1 MNAQERIREARKLE
15 RKMGLT
21 VMEQGKDTTTGED
34 VFVPKFSVGMP
45 YGVSTKEAM
54 STLALTGLAV
64 FGAVQFKRNLAK
76 AELTTKPKLRTK
88 RKRRAMYAG
97 AASVAAVGLLLPMKV
112 DAQKFQF
119 LNPSRLMNIV

>member
-45 YGVSTKEAM
+45 YGVTTKEAM

-76 AELTTKPKLRTK
+76 AELATKKEVRRK
-88 RKRRAMYAG
+88 RKRRAIYG
-97 AASVAAVGLLLPMKV
+97 GVASVAAVGLLLPMKV
-112 DAQKFQF
+112 DAQKFKF
-119 LNPSRLMNIV
+119 LNPQRMMDII

>member
-21 VMEQGKDTTTGED
+21 VMEQGKDSITGED

-45 YGVSTKEAM
+45 YGVTTKEAM
-54 STLALTGLAV
+54 STIALTGLAAL
-64 FGAVQFKRNLAK
+64 GAVKFKKGMHK
-76 AELTTKPKLRTK
+76 AELETRAKVKTKK
-88 RKRRAMYAG
+88 KRRAIGYG
-97 AASVAAVGLLLPMKV
+97 LLSVVAVGALLPMKV

-119 LNPSRLMNIV
+119 LNPQRMMDII

>member
-45 YGVSTKEAM
+45 YGVTTKEAM
-54 STLALTGLAV
+54 STIALTAAAAL
-64 FGAVQFKRNLAK
+64 GAVKFKQGMNK
-76 AELTTKPKLRTK
+76 AEVTVNAKLRTK
-88 RKRRAMYAG
+88 RKRKAIGYG
-97 AASVAAVGLLLPMKV
+97 VVSVLAVGALLPLKV
-112 DAQKFQF
+112 DAQKFAF
-119 LNPSRLMNIV
+119 LNPQRMMDII

>member
-1 MNAQERIREARKLE
+1 M
-15 RKMGLT
+15 T